1 MTLLC
6 LHDLE
11 QSVEHQCSLI
21 ERALSTYKAGAL
33 RGDHT
38 LNADLMPT
46 PPFRAAAVLVPVL
59 VRPTGLSVLFT
70 QRTAHLHAHAGQ
82 ISFPGGG
89 AEPQDV
95 DAAMTALR
103 EAHEEIG
110 LLPDHVRVLGA
121 LDPYVTRTGYRV
133 TPVVGLIDDSKG
145 QLPPWSPDDFEVA
158 EIFDVPLGHVLDP
171 AVLRIENITREGLLR
186 QTYVCQWQDFY
197 IWGATAGM
205 LYKFVE
211 AIKKP

>member
-1 MTLLC
+1 MTLFSD
-6 LHDLE
+6 HDL
-11 QSVEHQCSLI
+11 SYPVTHQCDLI
-21 ERALSTYKAGAL
+21 TRALAAYKTGTL

-59 VRPTGLSVLFT
+59 VRENGLSVLFT

-89 AEPQDV
+89 AEPQDADPV
-95 DAAMTALR
+95 MTALR

-110 LLPDHVRVLGA
+110 LLPDHVKVVGT

-133 TPVVGLIDDSKG
+133 TPVVGLIDDTQG

-158 EIFDVPLGHVLDP
+158 EIFDVPLGHILNTDVLK
-171 AVLRIENITREGLLR
+171 IEAITREGILR

-205 LYKFVE
+205 LYNFVE
-211 AIKKP
+211 AIKRP